1 VPEPVTPTLVVV
13 SGPPRTGKTTLAH
26 AIGCSIGCPAIC
38 RDEIKEGMVHAR
50 GGEFRAAAG
59 DPLTQKTVPLFFHVL
74 QMLLEAEVTVVA
86 EAAFQD
92 GLWRHG
98 LEPMTTLA
106 RLRIVQCH
114 ADPAVGRERRRVAA
128 DAAGAAAHARIIG
141 DEVEDWR
148 RAYASFQRL
157 SLAAPSIDV
166 DTSDRLTPNLEEIV
180 AFVNDGR

>member
-1 VPEPVTPTLVVV
+1 
-13 SGPPRTGKTTLAH
+13 
-26 AIGCSIGCPAIC
+26 
-38 RDEIKEGMVHAR
+38 
-50 GGEFRAAAG
+50 
-59 DPLTQKTVPLFFHVL
+59 
-74 QMLLEAEVTVVA
+74 
-86 EAAFQD
+86 
-92 GLWRHG
+92 
-98 LEPMTTLA
+98 
-106 RLRIVQCH
+106 
-114 ADPAVGRERRRVAA
+114 VAA

>member
-1 VPEPVTPTLVVV
+1 MLDRLSSHLPGRDQRGDGSRARRRV
-13 SGPPRTGKTTLAH
+13 SGCSGRSPH
-26 AIGCSIGCPAIC
+26 A
-38 RDEIKEGMVHAR
+38 E
-50 GGEFRAAAG
+50 
-59 DPLTQKTVPLFFHVL
+59 TVPLFFHVL

>member
-1 VPEPVTPTLVVV
+1 MPEPVTPTLVVV

-26 AIGCSIGCPAIC
+26 AIGRSIGCPAVS
-38 RDEIKEGMVHAR
+38 RDEIKEGMVHAQ

-59 DPLTQKTVPLFFHVL
+59 DRLTQKTFPLFFDVL
-74 QMLLEAEVTVVA
+74 RMLLEAEVTVVA

-98 LEPMTTLA
+98 LEPMAALA

-114 ADPAVGRERRRVAA
+114 ADPALGRQRRRMAA
-128 DAAGAAAHARIIG
+128 DATGAAAHARIIG
-141 DEVEDWR
+141 AEVEDCR
-148 RAYASFQRL
+148 QAHASFQHL

-166 DTSDRLTPNLEEIV
+166 DTSVGLTPNLEEIV